1 MKIGFIGCGNM
12 ATAIINGIMN
22 NNIVSEKDINAYES
36 RHRNGDSVNKM
47 ADQVI
52 QTNF

>member
-1 MKIGFIGCGNM
+1 MHSERAAPM
-12 ATAIINGIMN
+12 AYRIANTSNY
-22 NNIVSEKDINAYES
+22 VKDINAYES
-36 RHRNGDSVNKM
+36 RHRNGNSVKKM